1 MAEEKCKIF
10 VDADACPV
18 KSEIAEV
25 TRTYKNPV
33 IYVAS
38 YKHAGEK
45 SYGGE
50 WVYVDAEKEE
60 VDLYIVNHS
69 KKGDLAI
76 TQDIGLAGLLIPR
89 GVHVISTRGRRLHEG
104 NIDMALQGRYFS
116 AMERKAGGRTKGPR
130 KFSEADRIQFSSA
143 LQDFLSKNEGISS

>member
-1 MAEEKCKIF
+1 MAEDNCKIF

-25 TRTYKNPV
+25 TRNYKNPV
-33 IYVAS
+33 VYVAS
-38 YKHAGEK
+38 YNHAGEK
-45 SYGGE
+45 TYGGE

-69 KKGDLAI
+69 KKGDLTV

-89 GVHVISTRGRRLHEG
+89 GVHVISPRGRWLNEG
-104 NIDMALQGRYFS
+104 NIDMALQGRYLS

-130 KFSEADRIQFSSA
+130 KFEEADRIHFSKE
-143 LQDFLSKNEGISS
+143 LHDFLSKNEGISS